1 MSLRLLLA
9 ATLLGCF
16 SAASK
21 AGPPWYATTG
31 KLTRIGTG
39 WNSEGL
45 YLTLDVDTVNNSCNG
60 KSTLFMERDHP
71 QYRETLSIALLS
83 LGQARPLDV
92 YYDGTC
98 WGDAVKLFAVSIRTN
113 P

>member
-1 MSLRLLLA
+1 MLKVFLA
-9 ATLLGCF
+9 ATLLGCVA
-16 SAASK
+16 SASE

-31 KLTRIGTG
+31 KLTRVGTG
-39 WNSEGL
+39 WASEGL
-45 YLTLDVDTVNNSCNG
+45 YLTLDVATTNNNCNN
-60 KSTLFMERDHP
+60 KNTLFMERDHP
-71 QYRETLSIALLS
+71 QYRETLSITLLS

-98 WGDAVKLFAVSIRTN
+98 WGDAVKLFAVSIHTN

>member
-1 MSLRLLLA
+1 VVRDYGQANPNRHRLG
-9 ATLLGCF
+9 LGRPL
-16 SAASK
+16 S
-21 AGPPWYATTG
+21 YTDMATT
-31 KLTRIGTG
+31 
-39 WNSEGL
+39 
-45 YLTLDVDTVNNSCNG
+45 NNNCNN
-60 KSTLFMERDHP
+60 KNTLFMEREHP

-98 WGDAVKLFAVSIRTN
+98 WGDAVKLFAVSIHTN

>member
-1 MSLRLLLA
+1 MLKFFLA
-9 ATLLGCF
+9 AALLGCF
-16 SAASK
+16 AAASE
-21 AGPPWYATTG
+21 AGPPWYGTTG

-39 WNSEGL
+39 WASEGL
-45 YLTLDVDTVNNSCNG
+45 YLTLDMATTNNNCNN
-60 KSTLFMERDHP
+60 KNTLFLERDHP

-98 WGDAVKLFAVSIRTN
+98 WGDAVKLFAVSIHTN

>member
-1 MSLRLLLA
+1 MILRLLLIVTPLACLA
-9 ATLLGCF
+9 AG
-16 SAASK
+16 SE
-21 AGPPWYATTG
+21 AGPPWYLTTG

-39 WNSEGL
+39 LTSEGL
-45 YLTLDVDTVNNSCNG
+45 YLTLDVATTNNNCDNRN
-60 KSTLFMERDHP
+60 TLFMERDHP

-98 WGDAVKLFAVSIRTN
+98 VAGSMVKLFAVSIRTN
-113 P
+113 